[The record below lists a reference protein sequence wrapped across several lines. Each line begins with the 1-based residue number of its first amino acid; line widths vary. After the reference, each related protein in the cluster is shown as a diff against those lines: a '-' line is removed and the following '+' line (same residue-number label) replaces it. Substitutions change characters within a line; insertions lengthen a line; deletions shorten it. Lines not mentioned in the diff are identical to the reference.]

1 MLRRA
6 EAYLGRHGVESPRRS
21 AEILMMHVL
30 GADRAGLFTRTEGLT
45 TTEARAFG
53 RALCLRCTGV
63 PVQHLT
69 GSQSFRGLEL
79 AVGPGAFVP
88 RPETEILVDVA
99 LDAVKHVERPLV
111 VDVGTGTGAVALSI
125 KDERSDAEV
134 FATELSPEAASLARE
149 NAAQT
154 GVSVF
159 VFEGDLLSPL
169 PPDLRGTVDLVVSN
183 PPYVTPEQL
192 RSLPAEVRSDPE
204 LALVGGTG
212 FHRRLA
218 DESPGWLRPGGAL
231 VVEVG
236 ADQGSEVRT
245 MFEERLEDVRVLP
258 DLAGRDRVVAGRIP

>member
-1 MLRRA
+1 
-6 EAYLGRHGVESPRRS
+6 
-21 AEILMMHVL
+21 MMHVL

-99 LDAVKHVERPLV
+99 LVALEHVERPVV

-125 KDERSDAEV
+125 KDERSEAAV
-134 FATELSPEAASLARE
+134 FATELSPEGACLARE
-149 NAAQT
+149 NAART
-154 GVSVF
+154 GVRVT
-159 VFEGDLLSPL
+159 VLEGDLLSPL
-169 PPDLRGTVDLVVSN
+169 PPELRGAVDMVVSN
-183 PPYVTPEQL
+183 PPYVTPEEA
-192 RSLPAEVRSDPE
+192 RSLPAEVLADPE

-212 FHRRLA
+212 VHRRLV
-218 DESPGWLRPGGAL
+218 DESPEWLRPRGAL

-236 ADQGSEVRT
+236 ADQGSEVRA
-245 MFEERLEDVRVLP
+245 MFEEGFEDVRVLP